1 MSVSVDDTGKQLP
14 ENDAETRATDAV
26 RELKRGASCKDVLAT
41 LWPSDVVDEASLA
54 AFARL
59 LRNDAVLARC
69 PPKPSYLR
77 QILAKTVSRATDAGL
92 SDDALCEE
100 LAQAVVRDDD
110 TDAASHVALGNVV
123 MRTVDRANEVG
134 LRLWP
139 AAEVLVEWALDALT
153 PSSVL
158 ELGAGLGLVG
168 LALARR
174 PGFRV
179 TLTDGD
185 ARVCANLRYNAALND
200 LDEDVVKQ
208 FRWEEDFG
216 ELWAAAGPFD
226 VVLAADCVYDPAL
239 APPFAAVVDQALK
252 RGADVVL
259 ANAVRNPET
268 WRVVVEALAAR
279 DLIFE
284 DLACVQ
290 VPRLVPARAWAGH
303 AAALAAGALRLG
315 RVVRRV

>member
-1 MSVSVDDTGKQLP
+1 MSVSVDDTGAQLP
-14 ENDAETRATDAV
+14 NENAETRATDAV
-26 RELKRGASCKDVLAT
+26 RELKRGASCKEVLKT
-41 LWPSDVVDEASLA
+41 LWPSDAVDEASLE
-54 AFARL
+54 AFARI

-69 PPKPSYLR
+69 PPRPSYLR
-77 QILAKTVSRATDAGL
+77 QVLAKTVSRATDAGY

-110 TDAASHVALGNVV
+110 NEDAASHVALGKVV

-139 AAEVLVEWALDALT
+139 AAEVLVEWALDTLK
-153 PSSVL
+153 PSRVL

-200 LDEDVVKQ
+200 LDEDVVRQ
-208 FRWEEDFG
+208 FRWEDG
-216 ELWAAAGPFD
+216 LWEEPFD
-226 VVLAADCVYDPAL
+226 VVLAADCLYDPL
-239 APPFAAVVDQALK
+239 LVPPFAAVVDQAVA
-252 RGADVVL
+252 RGADVVV

-268 WRVVVEALAAR
+268 WRTVVEALAAR

-284 DLACVQ
+284 DLAGVQ

-303 AAALAAGALRLG
+303 AAALAAGGLRLG

>member
-1 MSVSVDDTGKQLP
+1 MSVSVDDTGKELP
-14 ENDAETRATDAV
+14 ATNDAETRATDAV
-26 RELKRGASCKDVLAT
+26 RELKRGASCKEVLET
-41 LWPSDVVDEASLA
+41 LWPSDAVDEASLE

-59 LRNDAVLARC
+59 LRNDAILARC

-77 QILAKTVSRATDAGL
+77 QVLAKAVSQATDAGY

-110 TDAASHVALGNVV
+110 SEDAASHVALGSVV

-139 AAEVLVEWALDALT
+139 AAEVLVEWALSTLS
-153 PSSVL
+153 PSRVL

-168 LALARR
+168 LALARQQ
-174 PGFRV
+174 GFQV
-179 TLTDGD
+179 MLSDGD

-200 LDEDVVKQ
+200 LDEDVVRQ
-208 FRWEEDFG
+208 FRWEDG
-216 ELWAAAGPFD
+216 LWEEPFD
-226 VVLAADCVYDPAL
+226 VVLAADCLYDPAL
-239 APPFAAVVDQALK
+239 APPFAAVVDQAVA

>member
-1 MSVSVDDTGKQLP
+1 MSVSVDDTGAQLP
-14 ENDAETRATDAV
+14 GDNEPEIRATDAV

-41 LWPSDVVDEASLA
+41 LWPSDAVDEASLE
-54 AFARL
+54 AFARI
-59 LRNDAVLARC
+59 LRNDAILARC

-77 QILAKTVSRATDAGL
+77 QVLAKAVSQATDAGY

-110 TDAASHVALGNVV
+110 DEDAASHVALGSVV

-139 AAEVLVEWALDALT
+139 AAEVLVEWALSTLS
-153 PSSVL
+153 PSRVL

-174 PGFRV
+174 PGFQV

-200 LDEDVVKQ
+200 LGEDVVRQ
-208 FRWEEDFG
+208 FRWEDG
-216 ELWAAAGPFD
+216 LWEEPFD
-226 VVLAADCVYDPAL
+226 VVLAADCLYDPL
-239 APPFAAVVDQALK
+239 LVPPFAAVVDQAVA

-279 DLIFE
+279 GLAFE

-303 AAALAAGALRLG
+303 AAALASGGLRLG